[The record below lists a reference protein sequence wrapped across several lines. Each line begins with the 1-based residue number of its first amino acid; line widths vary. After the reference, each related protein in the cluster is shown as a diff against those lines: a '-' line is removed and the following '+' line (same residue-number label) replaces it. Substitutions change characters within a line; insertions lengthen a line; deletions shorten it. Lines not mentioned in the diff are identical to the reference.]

1 MKKSQIALLLSVL
14 LCLGLYF
21 MVPSIH
27 VHLNHAV
34 RVLSSLNLES
44 VILYLREF
52 GTYAALISFFTHDS
66 SVYYRTYSCFFDY
79 PFQCCHF
86 WMGVGSYVIVEQC
99 NGWSGF
105 VFFYRTS
112 FRA

>member
-34 RVLSSLNLES
+34 RVLGSLNLES

-52 GTYAALISFFTHDS
+52 GTYAALISFLLMILQSIIAPIPAFLITLS
-66 SVYYRTYSCFFDY
+66 NAAIF
-79 PFQCCHF
+79 
-86 WMGVGSYVIVEQC
+86 
-99 NGWSGF
+99 GW
-105 VFFYRTS
+105 V
-112 FRA
+112 